1 MSGHIRNS
9 IGAYWNSEYSW
20 LNQTYWIGLNFME
33 NEFNGLTAIITGA
46 GSGIGLAVAKG
57 LKARGA
63 KVYGFDLNQGEMAE
77 YATFIKCDIGD
88 ATSVAAAFDEFK
100 KVSKGLDILIN
111 NAGIGSL
118 TTVEH
123 ETDEIW
129 HKVLNINVVGTARV
143 SKLAIPLLRASKSA
157 AIVNTASI
165 AATDGIPNRA
175 AYSASKGA
183 VMTLTLAMATDHLAD
198 GIRVNAVNPATT
210 DTPWVKRL
218 LDLSG
223 DAQSARTA
231 LEARQPMGR
240 MVSPDEIANAIIF
253 LASPLQ
259 ASVTGTAISVDGGMH
274 SLRIAKK

>member
-1 MSGHIRNS
+1 MKVIDK
-9 IGAYWNSEYSW
+9 
-20 LNQTYWIGLNFME
+20 
-33 NEFNGLTAIITGA
+33 EFSGLTAIITGA
-46 GSGIGLAVAKG
+46 GSGIGLEVAKG

-63 KVYGFDLNQGEMAE
+63 TVFGFDINEGDMASV
-77 YATFIKCDIGD
+77 ATFIKCDIGD
-88 ATSVAAAFDEFK
+88 AKSVTDAFAEF
-100 KVSKGLDILIN
+100 SKQSNQLDILIN

-129 HKVLNINVVGTARV
+129 HKVLNVNVVGTARV
-143 SKLAIPLLRASKSA
+143 SRAAIPLLRKSKSA

-183 VMTLTLAMATDHLAD
+183 VLTLTLAMATDHIKD
-198 GIRVNAVNPATT
+198 KIRVNAVNPATT
-210 DTPWVKRL
+210 DTPWVQRL
-218 LDLSG
+218 LN
-223 DAQSARTA
+223 QSADAAAARDA

-240 MVSPDEIANAIIF
+240 LVSPAEIASAIIF

-259 ASVTGTAISVDGGMH
+259 ASVTGTTINIDGGMH
-274 SLRIAKK
+274 SLRIPK

>member
-1 MSGHIRNS
+1 M
-9 IGAYWNSEYSW
+9 
-20 LNQTYWIGLNFME
+20 
-33 NEFNGLTAIITGA
+33 
-46 GSGIGLAVAKG
+46 
-57 LKARGA
+57 
-63 KVYGFDLNQGEMAE
+63 
-77 YATFIKCDIGD
+77 
-88 ATSVAAAFDEFK
+88 
-100 KVSKGLDILIN
+100 
-111 NAGIGSL
+111 
-118 TTVEH
+118 
-123 ETDEIW
+123 W

-143 SKLAIPLLRASKSA
+143 SKQAIPLLRASKHA

-218 LDLSG
+218 LDQSE
-223 DAQSARTA
+223 DAQAARVA

-240 MVSPDEIANAIIF
+240 LVSPAEIANAIIF

-259 ASVTGTAISVDGGMH
+259 ASVTGTAISIDGGMH
-274 SLRIAKK
+274 SLRIPKK

>member
-1 MSGHIRNS
+1 M
-9 IGAYWNSEYSW
+9 
-20 LNQTYWIGLNFME
+20 
-33 NEFNGLTAIITGA
+33 
-46 GSGIGLAVAKG
+46 
-57 LKARGA
+57 
-63 KVYGFDLNQGEMAE
+63 
-77 YATFIKCDIGD
+77 
-88 ATSVAAAFDEFK
+88 
-100 KVSKGLDILIN
+100 
-111 NAGIGSL
+111 
-118 TTVEH
+118 
-123 ETDEIW
+123 W

-143 SKLAIPLLRASKSA
+143 SKKAIPLLRASKHA

-218 LDLSG
+218 LDQSE
-223 DAQSARTA
+223 DAQAARVA

-240 MVSPDEIANAIIF
+240 LVSPAEIASAIIF

-259 ASVTGTAISVDGGMH
+259 ASVTGTSISIDGGMH
-274 SLRIAKK
+274 SLRIPKK